1 LAKHRHP
8 PQSSALQG
16 PDKEQI
22 NVTRFKA
29 LQLSKDGAFDARVT
43 ELDSD
48 ALPAADVSVS
58 VAYSTL
64 NFKDGL
70 AITNRSPVVRTWP
83 MVAGIDGAGTV
94 TASADP
100 RWKPGDRVILNG
112 WGVGETHW
120 GCLAERA
127 RLRGEWLVALP
138 SAFTERQA
146 MAIGT
151 AGYTA
156 MLCVLAL
163 EDHGVVP
170 ASGEILVTGATG
182 GVGSV
187 AVALLSRLGY
197 QVVASTGKAS
207 EETYLR
213 KLGASAVIDRKTLSE
228 PGKPFQKERWAGV
241 VDAVG
246 SHTLANALAQTR
258 YGGVVA
264 ACGLAQGMDLP
275 TTVMPFIL
283 RGVTLAGI
291 DSVMAPL
298 ARRQRAWERLA
309 RDLDPALLED
319 MIDEVSLDGAIAKA
333 QALMA
338 GQVRGRVVVR
348 IA

>member
-1 LAKHRHP
+1 M
-8 PQSSALQG
+8 
-16 PDKEQI
+16 
-22 NVTRFKA
+22 FKA
-29 LQLSKDGAFDARVT
+29 LLLENAPTFHAGITQVDELQLPTGDVT
-43 ELDSD
+43 V
-48 ALPAADVSVS
+48 A

-64 NFKDGL
+64 NYKDGL
-70 AITNRSPVVRTWP
+70 AITNTGPVVRHWP

-94 TASADP
+94 TESSHPA
-100 RWKPGDRVILNG
+100 WQVGDLVVHNG

-120 GCLAERA
+120 GCLAEKA
-127 RLRGEWLVALP
+127 RLKGDWLVRLPAL
-138 SAFTERQA
+138 FTPRQA

-163 EDHGVVP
+163 EDHGVTP
-170 ASGEILVTGATG
+170 DGGEVLVTGATG

-187 AVALLSRLGY
+187 AIALLAKLGY
-197 QVVASTGKAS
+197 TVVAATGKAS
-207 EETYLR
+207 EEGYL
-213 KLGASAVIDRKTLSE
+213 KTLGASSIIDRAGLSN

-275 TTVMPFIL
+275 TSVMPFIL
-283 RGVTLAGI
+283 RSVTLAGV

-298 ARRQRAWERLA
+298 AKRQRAWDRLG
-309 RDLDPALLED
+309 RDLDLALLET
-319 MIDEVSLDGAIAKA
+319 MVHEVALDECIVQAH
-333 QALMA
+333 ALMA

-348 IA
+348 IQG